1 MKYYIEF
8 KKKIIQILFITNKNK
23 MYYFMVVG
31 NIQVINT

>member
-8 KKKIIQILFITNKNK
+8 KKKIIQILLITNKNK
-23 MYYFMVVG
+23 MYYFMVVD